1 MHEIAEIARVQTF
14 SIESAAM
21 QPEKLLAES
30 RAGSRDRQ
38 RILRLAGSFTM
49 ATLSVF
55 QDALNAG
62 DAPSLIIEMS
72 EVSRIDS
79 AGVGALVQ
87 AYVSCRR
94 AGGRLALVGV
104 NTRVQD
110 VLQTAGF
117 DKLFAAYARL
127 GEAEQALA

>member
-1 MHEIAEIARVQTF
+1 MHDFGGFARELSF

-21 QPEKLLAES
+21 QPDKLLAES

-38 RILRLAGSFTM
+38 RILRLAGPLTT

-55 QDALNAG
+55 QGAMHAG
-62 DAPSLIIEMS
+62 ATPSLIIDMN
-72 EVSRIDS
+72 EVSCIDS

-87 AYVSCRR
+87 AYVACRR

-104 NTRVQD
+104 NPRVQA
-110 VLQTAGF
+110 VLQMAGF
-117 DKLFAAYARL
+117 DKLFATYAQL